1 MPINKEKIADL
12 LIKIFPYDN
21 GEDYDITFQ
30 IANNT
35 FSPFQ
40 KVDYLINGIFEDVR
54 LMNVINSNDLK
65 DEKQIKNRKERI
77 YTNGKIIHPIYKIK
91 KSNNEESDANEER
104 DVDDK
109 ERDVDDKER
118 DVDDEE
124 VDDKSDESEEV
135 YDDDV
140 ESISTRRSKRGGGN
154 KKNKKQHRK
163 TKKHSKK

>member
-109 ERDVDDKER
+109 ERDVDD
-118 DVDDEE
+118 EE